1 MIQISQAA
9 AREIKRLKKI
19 REGLTPPRQ
28 QPDNLFRLSVQDG
41 GCSGLFYNLKLDN
54 VRPQQHSQAETLDG
68 DRLWESNGLTVIVD
82 EQTCAYV
89 QGLKLDYSEDL
100 MGGGFRFQNP
110 NADSTCKCGLSFE
123 IKKIQEQED

>member
-9 AREIKRLKKI
+9 AREIKRLKQI
-19 REGLTPPRQ
+19 REGLTPSHQ
-28 QPDNLFRLSVQDG
+28 KPDNIFRLSVQEG

-54 VRPQQHSQAETLDG
+54 VHPQHNSPTETVEG

-110 NADSTCKCGLSFE
+110 NAASTCKCGLSFE
-123 IKKIQEQED
+123 INTIQE